1 MNFFSSVQFISFYTS
16 LRRECYRFIS
26 IPRQTIAGPLLET
39 YLYISVFGAALGSRI
54 NEISGVSYVEFIIP
68 GLLLMSMIMNS
79 YINNSSSLFQQK
91 MMHAIDDQLSS
102 PVSNYSLLAAYTLGG
117 FLRACIIVALAFFTA
132 FLLLHFTVAHPLIF
146 ITSLALSGL
155 FFASIGVLVALVCK
169 TFDQIST
176 YQTFIL
182 TPLVFL
188 GGTFYSV
195 SLLPE
200 PFKTLTHFDPI
211 FYMINTVRYGMLGV
225 SDINPYWSLLAI
237 AVAVVGMV
245 AVNAVLFRKG
255 YKLRA

>member
-1 MNFFSSVQFISFYTS
+1 MNSVQWIGFYTS

-54 NEISGVSYVEFIIP
+54 SQISGISYVEFIIP

-79 YINNSSSLFQQK
+79 YVNNSSSLFQQK

-117 FLRACIIVALAFFTA
+117 FLRACIIVTLAFVTA
-132 FLLLHFTVAHPLIF
+132 ILLLHFSVAYPLIF
-146 ITSLALSGL
+146 IASLVLSGL
-155 FFASIGVLVALVCK
+155 FFASIGVLVGLICK

-211 FYMINTVRYGMLGV
+211 FYMINTVRFGMLGV

-237 AVAVVGMV
+237 AIAVVGIV
-245 AVNAVLFRKG
+245 SINAMLFKKG
-255 YKLRA
+255 YKLRS

>member
-1 MNFFSSVQFISFYTS
+1 MNNTQWIGFYTS
-16 LRRECYRFIS
+16 LRRECHRFIS

-54 NEISGVSYVEFIIP
+54 HEINGVRYIEFIIP

-79 YINNSSSLFQQK
+79 YSNNSSSLIQQK

-102 PVSNYSLLAAYTLGG
+102 PISNYSLLAAYTLGG
-117 FLRACIIVALAFFTA
+117 FLRACIVIGLAFLTA
-132 FLLLHFTVAHPLIF
+132 LSLLHFSVAHPLIF
-146 ITSLALSGL
+146 IGGLGLSGL
-155 FFASIGVLVALVCK
+155 FFASIGVTVALSSK
-169 TFDQIST
+169 TFDQISS

-195 SLLPE
+195 VLLPE

-211 FYMINTVRYGMLGV
+211 FYMINTVRYGMLGA
-225 SDINPYWSLLAI
+225 SDVNPYWSLLAI
-237 AVAVVGMV
+237 AVALLMML
-245 AVNAVLFRKG
+245 AINALLFRRG
-255 YKLRA
+255 YKLRT

>member
-1 MNFFSSVQFISFYTS
+1 MNSVQWIGFYTS

-54 NEISGVSYVEFIIP
+54 SQISGISYVEFIIP

-79 YINNSSSLFQQK
+79 YVNNSSSLFQQK

-117 FLRACIIVALAFFTA
+117 FLRACIIVTLAFVTA
-132 FLLLHFTVAHPLIF
+132 ILLLHFSVAHPLIF
-146 ITSLALSGL
+146 ITSLVLSGL
-155 FFASIGVLVALVCK
+155 FFASIGVLVGLISK

-211 FYMINTVRYGMLGV
+211 FYMINTVRFGMLGV

-237 AVAVVGMV
+237 AVAVVGIV
-245 AVNAVLFRKG
+245 GINAMLFKKG
-255 YKLRA
+255 YKLRS